1 MNEKEF
7 GSKILTDEAFRAEF
21 KKDPKGVMRAHGI
34 EVPEDVEIE
43 VVEST
48 PAKHFLVL
56 PPILTGELTDE
67 QLTSAQGGTAFT
79 FLSTAGCGC
88 TVKGATCD

>member
-1 MNEKEF
+1 MTKQEF
-7 GSKILTDEAFRAEF
+7 TQKFLTDEAFREQL
-21 KKDPKGVMRAHGI
+21 KSDPKGTLAAHGMD
-34 EVPEDVEIE
+34 VPDDVEIK

-48 PAKHFLVL
+48 AEVQYLVL
-56 PPILTGELTDE
+56 PPIQTGELTDE

-88 TVKGATCD
+88 TVKGSTCD